1 MELTAGLATL
11 PTMPDKLGILAKEL
25 KILSRLVAPV
35 LAAGTGVVLEA
46 DFNIAAAAGLA
57 TVLAAPAKLG
67 M

>member
-11 PTMPDKLGILAKEL
+11 LTMPDKLGILAKEL
-25 KILSRLVAPV
+25 KILSKLAAPL
-35 LAAGTGVVLEA
+35 LAAGTGEFKL
-46 DFNIAAAAGLA
+46 AAAGLA

>member
-1 MELTAGLATL
+1 MELTAGLL
-11 PTMPDKLGILAKEL
+11 TMPDKLGIFANELRMLSKLA
-25 KILSRLVAPV
+25 APL

-46 DFNIAAAAGLA
+46 EFKLAAAGLA